1 MRWDSLFD
9 DLESQ
14 LEHELHAEEL
24 DRRAEDQRLRLGRLT
39 LRDRLQTFAGRGSGR
54 ADVVIDLVTGSTI
67 VVRPQTFGRDWMSG
81 DLVSRDG
88 ASAACVVPLAAIT
101 GVQLPKEGLARS
113 LAVADPDERGPR
125 LTDRIGLSFVLRDLC
140 RRRVYVWLHEAR
152 SAGPV
157 HGGTLDRVASDHV
170 DLAVHEPGAP
180 RRERN
185 VSHLRIV
192 PVTGIGLIT
201 L

>member
-39 LRDRLQTFAGRGSGR
+39 LRDRLQTFSGR
-54 ADVVIDLVTGSTI
+54 ESRRAEVTLELVTGSTI
-67 VVRPQTFGRDWMSG
+67 IVLPQAFGRDWMSG
-81 DLVSRDG
+81 DLISPDG
-88 ASAACVVPLAAIT
+88 ASGACVVPLNAIS
-101 GVQLPKEGLARS
+101 GMVLPKENLARS
-113 LAVADPDERGPR
+113 LAVPDRESGGPR

-140 RRRVYVWLHEAR
+140 RRRVYVQVHEAG
-152 SAGPV
+152 SAGAV
-157 HGGTLDRVASDHV
+157 HGGTIDRVAADHV
-170 DLAVHEPGAP
+170 DLAVHELGAP

-185 VSHLRIV
+185 VSHVRIV
-192 PVTGIGLIT
+192 PVGAIGLIV